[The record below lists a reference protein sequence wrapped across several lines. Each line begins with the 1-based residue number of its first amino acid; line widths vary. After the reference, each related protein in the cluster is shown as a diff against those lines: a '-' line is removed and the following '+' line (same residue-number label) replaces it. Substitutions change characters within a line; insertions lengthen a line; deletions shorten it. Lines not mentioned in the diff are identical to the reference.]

1 MNYLQ
6 RDTDKQYSGH
16 LLANRKKKMPVVY
29 STSELQWTIKS
40 KTKQFILLLHK
51 DDMKYL
57 YTKTNT
63 NNQKKMKM
71 TIYNTCEQITDKL
84 RSWLPPAKQHKMKQ
98 RRLSHHEG
106 DRLLKIRF
114 KLGHAA
120 RNLPMLIEHICKSK

>member
-6 RDTDKQYSGH
+6 SHTDKQYRWPFTGQQ
-16 LLANRKKKMPVVY
+16 KEKMPVVY

-51 DDMKYL
+51 DHMKYL

-84 RSWLPPAKQHKMKQ
+84 PSWLPPAKQHKMTQ
-98 RRLSHHEG
+98 RCLSHHEG

-120 RNLPMLIEHICKSK
+120 RNLPMLIEHICTSK